1 MERKYL
7 LALYGNQKKKKKIA
21 MEDLSVKSIRAAL
34 KQKYSISNL
43 HKANIKYYDNDVD
56 DVDDWVDLESDS
68 EIPDAKLL
76 KSKFI
81 LSILTRSQMK
91 RLCQS

>member
-1 MERKYL
+1 
-7 LALYGNQKKKKKIA
+7 

-34 KQKYSISNL
+34 KQKYSIFNL
-43 HKANIKYYDNDVD
+43 HKANVKYYDN

>member
-7 LALYGNQKKKKKIA
+7 LALYGNQNKKIA

-34 KQKYSISNL
+34 KQKYSIFNL
-43 HKANIKYYDNDVD
+43 QKANVKYYDN